1 MGDIKNRAGCLS
13 STCCVWVIPG
23 RERAGGPRTQAARLR
38 RQIGSPASSTKCFIT
53 GGAWAQGRRYGAE
66 SSGCL
71 RAPVRWRRSHLFQN
85 DGKSSQNCL
94 KIYQFP
100 FLIFFKSQ
108 NGLKSSS
115 QWKQCGFQ
123 ADLSH
128 FSVSCGTQWLFFLL
142 AWENDSRPASVTAVV
157 NSLFIFRYFQ
167 KRQLLLLG
175 DLWCNSAA
183 SRGINCV
190 FRKLKL

>member
-23 RERAGGPRTQAARLR
+23 RERAGGPRTQAAKLR

-53 GGAWAQGRRYGAE
+53 SGAWAQGRRDGAE
-66 SSGCL
+66 SSGGL
-71 RAPVRWRRSHLFQN
+71 RVPVWWRRPRLFQN
-85 DGKSSQNCL
+85 DGKSSQN
-94 KIYQFP
+94 IS
-100 FLIFFKSQ
+100 ISFFFFISEW
-108 NGLKSSS
+108 LE
-115 QWKQCGFQ
+115 WKQCRCQ
-123 ADLSH
+123 TDLSH
-128 FSVSCGTQWLFFLL
+128 FSVSCGTQWFFFLL
-142 AWENDSRPASVTAVV
+142 DWENDSRPASGTPVV

-183 SRGINCV
+183 SRGINCM
-190 FRKLKL
+190 FQKIKTSC